1 MDEIQR
7 LKELNENIQD
17 IGNIENEITMVQ
29 LAIYQKNIEKLKD
42 FKMLK
47 IREYFEQQIKFY
59 NQKIVKYENEIE
71 NNINKYKGQLERL
84 INIYD
89 KLYVNI
95 FSIMQES
102 MNNQK
107 IAVANIVTLKEK
119 LNREKFEEEE
129 EKNIKNIIMACAQK
143 KLDYSVIIDECKAR
157 IKWCIENVQAD
168 INEIFVNKT
177 NQLQL
182 YHDNVFT
189 KLKIKI
195 FSKILGKNK
204 FKSFLENY
212 QNEYNDI
219 RTKNNIKIVDL
230 ISVLEG
236 IIKQMDEVK
245 KQISINYEQI
255 RMDTLV

>member
-230 ISVLEG
+230 ISTLEG

-255 RMDTLV
+255 REDALV